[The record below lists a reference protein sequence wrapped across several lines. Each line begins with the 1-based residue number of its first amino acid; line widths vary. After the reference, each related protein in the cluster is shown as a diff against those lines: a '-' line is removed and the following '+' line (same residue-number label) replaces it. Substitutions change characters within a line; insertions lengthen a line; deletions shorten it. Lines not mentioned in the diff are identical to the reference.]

1 MSLKYRPVKR
11 SNPVKRQNPA
21 MFYPNPVYRDKV
33 NVRQLA
39 KEIARR
45 TSLSTTDTI
54 AVLEACTEVIP
65 YFLTEGDIVSLGDF
79 GSFRITLKGEGTATK
94 KKMTAGN
101 ITDIRVKFRPGK
113 EFSLLVRSAELEK
126 EQES

>member
-1 MSLKYRPVKR
+1 MSLKFRPVKR
-11 SNPVKRQNPA
+11 NNPVKRQEPA

-33 NVRQLA
+33 NVRLLA

-79 GSFRITLKGEGTATK
+79 GSFRITLKGEGAVTK
-94 KKMTAGN
+94 KKMTTAN